1 MEARLHV
8 LNPIALLLKTT
19 QNVISLFYTHLG
31 LENVDM
37 LPMSF
42 YLYRRYP
49 QFSATGFVRLFGPMP
64 LALPASFSIIEL
76 ISFAALILDTHWNRV
91 TGPV

>member
-42 YLYRRYP
+42 YLYRRYLS
-49 QFSATGFVRLFGPMP
+49 SAP
-64 LALPASFSIIEL
+64 LDL
-76 ISFAALILDTHWNRV
+76 
-91 TGPV
+91 